1 MLPCPKETSFGVL
14 PSGCF
19 SGQTEFFPSLAEG
32 SFPSFASEKIISLIQ
47 QNRRE
52 MKELIS
58 NVVSSLITGS
68 SLVPF
73 LQNSVWRKARGW

>member
-1 MLPCPKETSFGVL
+1 MLSCPKETTSGVL

-19 SGQTEFFPSLAEG
+19 RGKTEFFLSSAMG
-32 SFPSFASEKIISLIQ
+32 GFSSFASEKMMSLGQ
-47 QNRRE
+47 QKKRE
-52 MKELIS
+52 TKELIS
-58 NVVSSLITGS
+58 IVVSSLITGS